1 MENTL
6 VSAVAVFVGSGLGG
20 TCRWLL
26 SQRIQSFVHST
37 AFPFGTLAVNMLGC
51 FLIGMLYGVI
61 NRGGILNPQL
71 RLMLTVGFCGGFT
84 TFSTFINENYLLFS
98 GSATEVMTAVG
109 YMIVSVAVGFCFLYL
124 GHLVTD

>member
-1 MENTL
+1 
-6 VSAVAVFVGSGLGG
+6 
-20 TCRWLL
+20 
-26 SQRIQSFVHST
+26 
-37 AFPFGTLAVNMLGC
+37 
-51 FLIGMLYGVI
+51 
-61 NRGGILNPQL
+61 
-71 RLMLTVGFCGGFT
+71 MLTVGFCGGFT

>member
-1 MENTL
+1 MGNTL

-51 FLIGMLYGVI
+51 FLIGMLYGI
-61 NRGGILNPQL
+61 IDRGGIMNPQM
-71 RLMLTVGFCGGFT
+71 RLLLTVGFCGGFT

-98 GSATEVMTAVG
+98 GSATEVMTAVA
-109 YMIVSVAVGFCFLYL
+109 YMVISVAAGFGFLYL